1 MNTRLNLRYSTMQG
15 SYWAMSGIIFN
26 FAAVFLQARAYSNYE
41 IGIIIT
47 LGNIVT
53 IMTQPLL
60 ASLIDR
66 RGQRSLVGCI
76 GLMSLLSVLL
86 SLGLLLI
93 PENSVPLSAAYILL
107 ITANLLMQ
115 PLCTA
120 LCFYVE
126 SWGFHINFGRARA
139 VGSLCYSASMLV
151 LGTLVERT
159 SADAIPLSLI
169 VVMVVCG
176 ASALL
181 FGGTQRKSAPAVS
194 VEQTKTQAS
203 SSIAEFVSQ
212 NRRFV
217 VFLVGVALIY
227 FTHSLISN
235 FFIEFVKNV
244 GGGKSDMGN
253 ILAFMSI
260 AEVPVMLLFSR
271 LLKRFS
277 CRSLL
282 CVSAVMF
289 TVKELAIYLASDI
302 ATLYAA
308 EALQS
313 LSFALL
319 LPAAVQHINDT
330 IPEKD
335 VVKGQSFF
343 TAAIT
348 LGSVFAGYFGGLL
361 LDRYDVGTTLLVGV
375 IVSAVGTAVAL
386 PALIGKR
393 SKL

>member
-1 MNTRLNLRYSTMQG
+1 MNARLNIRYSAMQG

-26 FAAVFLQARAYSNYE
+26 FAAVYLQARAYSNYE

-47 LGNIVT
+47 VGNIVT
-53 IMTQPLL
+53 IATQPLL
-60 ASLIDR
+60 AALIDR

-76 GLMSLLSVLL
+76 GIMLLLSVLL
-86 SLGLLLI
+86 SMVLLFT
-93 PENSVPLSAAYILL
+93 PENSLPISSAYVLL

-126 SWGFHINFGRARA
+126 SWGYHINFGRARA

-169 VVMVVCG
+169 AVMVICG
-176 ASALL
+176 VVVLL
-181 FGGTQRKSAPAVS
+181 FGGTQRRSAPPL
-194 VEQTKTQAS
+194 EQERSDAQAS
-203 SSIAEFVSQ
+203 SSLGVFVSQ
-212 NRRFV
+212 NKRFV
-217 VFLVGVALIY
+217 VFLTGVALIY
-227 FTHSLISN
+227 FTHSLLSN
-235 FFIEFVKNV
+235 FFIEFVRNV
-244 GGGKSDMGN
+244 GGDKSDMGK

-260 AEVPVMLLFSR
+260 AEVPVMLFFSK

-277 CRSLL
+277 CRFML
-282 CVSAVMF
+282 CLAAVVF
-289 TVKELAIYLASDI
+289 TVKELAIYLASD
-302 ATLYAA
+302 LPSFYAA
-308 EALQS
+308 EALQA

-361 LDRYDVGTTLLVGV
+361 LDGCSVETTLLVGV
-375 IVSAVGTAVAL
+375 IVSAVGTAVAV
-386 PALIGKR
+386 PAIAGEKK
-393 SKL
+393 S

>member
-1 MNTRLNLRYSTMQG
+1 MNTKFRLGYSAMQG

-47 LGNIVT
+47 LGNIVSFT
-53 IMTQPLL
+53 VQPMI

-66 RGQRSLVGCI
+66 RGQKTLSGCI
-76 GLMSLLSVLL
+76 AIMSAIAVLL
-86 SLGLLLI
+86 GVGLLIL
-93 PENSVPLSAAYILL
+93 PDGSVPLSGAYLLL
-107 ITANLLMQ
+107 IAANLLMQ

-126 SWGFHINFGRARA
+126 SWGFKMSFGRARA

-159 SADAIPLSLI
+159 SGDAVPWSLI
-169 VVMVVCG
+169 LTMVICG
-176 ASALL
+176 AAAML
-181 FGGTQRKSAPAVS
+181 FFGYGHKYAPTVTEVKDKAEKSSGAF
-194 VEQTKTQAS
+194 
-203 SSIAEFVSQ
+203 EFI
-212 NRRFV
+212 RRNKRFTL
-217 VFLVGVALIY
+217 FLVGVAVIY
-227 FTHSLISN
+227 FTHSLICN
-235 FFIEFVKNV
+235 FFIEFVRNV

-260 AEVPVMLLFSR
+260 MEVPIMLLFSR

-277 CRSLL
+277 CSFLL
-282 CVSAVMF
+282 RLSAVMF
-289 TVKELAIYLASDI
+289 TVKEIAIYFASSI
-302 ATLYAA
+302 TALYAA

-319 LPAAVQHINDT
+319 LPAAVQYINDI
-330 IPEKD
+330 IPERD

-348 LGSVFAGYFGGLL
+348 LGSIFAGYFGGYL
-361 LDRYDVGTTLLVGV
+361 LDGYGVGTTLLVGV
-375 IVSAVGTAVAL
+375 IVSAVGTLITV
-386 PALIGKR
+386 PAIVSYK
-393 SKL
+393 K